1 MSRYAGIVGTI
12 FGAVFVAV
20 GCSPVP
26 LPSGAGVGSPA
37 LTQPTRTALIDRGP
51 FLYIGGSKISM
62 YRLGSTKPMRTV
74 SSSLG
79 ANVFA
84 LDSAGELLAGS
95 GSISWG
101 ALTVYDARTLG
112 LIRTDT
118 GIDGTSALA
127 VDAQDYVY
135 DATCGGAITVFTPGV
150 SKIVGEIRRG
160 ARSVCSMGFDGSG
173 ALYAANVGAHSV
185 SVLVSTGRPG
195 KWRLERR
202 IGQGTNYPK
211 HILVKPSG
219 RLFVANNDSV
229 SVYAPGSSSPERVIR
244 NGIERATAVAVDS
257 KGRLYVASSPFT
269 NKQGFLPG
277 WISVYA
283 PGQTQ
288 PLRKITDGVDVP
300 SSLAIDPNDNLY
312 VADSY
317 GDAVTAYSGASGKLL
332 YAIKRGVSFPSVVLV
347 ASP

>member
-1 MSRYAGIVGTI
+1 MSRCAGIVGTI
-12 FGAVFVAV
+12 FGAVFVAM
-20 GCSPVP
+20 GCSPAP
-26 LPSGAGVGSPA
+26 LPSAAGVSSPA
-37 LTQPTRTALIDRGP
+37 QSQPTRTALIDRGP

-84 LDSAGELLAGS
+84 LDSAGELLVGS

-112 LIRTDT
+112 LIRTDA

-160 ARSVCSMGFDGSG
+160 AGSVCSLGFDGSG
-173 ALYAANVGAHSV
+173 ALYAANVGARSV

-202 IGQGTNYPK
+202 IRQGTKYPQ
-211 HILVKPSG
+211 HILVEPSG

-244 NGIERATAVAVDS
+244 NGIESATAVAVIPRAGS
-257 KGRLYVASSPFT
+257 TLQAVRLRTSEASCRAGSAFMRRVRLGRFERSPMAWT
-269 NKQGFLPG
+269 SHPRLPS
-277 WISVYA
+277 I
-283 PGQTQ
+283 QTTSCTL
-288 PLRKITDGVDVP
+288 PTRMVM
-300 SSLAIDPNDNLY
+300 
-312 VADSY
+312 
-317 GDAVTAYSGASGKLL
+317 
-332 YAIKRGVSFPSVVLV
+332 R
-347 ASP
+347 